1 MIIIS
6 LFGGLGN
13 QMFQYAFGISLKK
26 NYNTKVLFLN
36 DMSSYFTIRRDPN
49 VLKKSF
55 NVPLNFVNEHEFK
68 KNFVFSHPYFRKILY
83 HFNFFFSNFVSE
95 KNYKK
100 LNINDNLYFH
110 GYWQNFNYFKNN
122 FKLIRK
128 SFQFKKSR
136 SKKFILY
143 KDQIL
148 NTNSTSI
155 HFRIR
160 EDSRKNNIDIN
171 FFSKA
176 INYVKK
182 EKKKP
187 IFFIFSDNLQLANK
201 FFKFHFNSVNFIYVN
216 IENSPHVDMHLM
228 SLCKNNIIADSTFS
242 LWAALLN
249 NNNNK
254 LVVAPNKFLKNFFN
268 NKIPFKNFS
277 I

>member
-55 NVPLNFVNEHEFK
+55 NVPLNFVNVHEFK

-110 GYWQNFNYFKNN
+110 GY
-122 FKLIRK
+122 
-128 SFQFKKSR
+128 
-136 SKKFILY
+136 
-143 KDQIL
+143 
-148 NTNSTSI
+148 
-155 HFRIR
+155 
-160 EDSRKNNIDIN
+160 
-171 FFSKA
+171 
-176 INYVKK
+176 
-182 EKKKP
+182 
-187 IFFIFSDNLQLANK
+187 
-201 FFKFHFNSVNFIYVN
+201 
-216 IENSPHVDMHLM
+216 
-228 SLCKNNIIADSTFS
+228 
-242 LWAALLN
+242 
-249 NNNNK
+249 
-254 LVVAPNKFLKNFFN
+254 
-268 NKIPFKNFS
+268 
-277 I
+277 